1 MISVEGKPFSKLD
14 LVRETDNQALKPSC
28 ELRRCSSDWLVAC
41 FYFVSFLQHILLQ
54 TCIFLTDFFAL
65 HFFMF
70 NLLQSLSSQPYSIV
84 DLFFFPKALAVL
96 CIFFFFLHKRLS
108 VSPCNPLSTRDWHR
122 TLYIS
127 CYDNDKSAY
136 PFEVNHISR
145 YNTLVQLPKW
155 CKSMCG
161 VRCCYPVIF
170 FFILSI
176 KWKTSNLI
184 YRYIHNILI

>member
-14 LVRETDNQALKPSC
+14 LVRETDNQALKLSC

-84 DLFFFPKALAVL
+84 DLFFFPESFSRFMYL
-96 CIFFFFLHKRLS
+96 FFFFYTRGCQLVHAIRSQPATDTGHFTFHATTMTKARILLKSITYLDITLS
-108 VSPCNPLSTRDWHR
+108 FSYQSDANPC
-122 TLYIS
+122 
-127 CYDNDKSAY
+127 
-136 PFEVNHISR
+136 V
-145 YNTLVQLPKW
+145 V
-155 CKSMCG
+155 
-161 VRCCYPVIF
+161 
-170 FFILSI
+170 
-176 KWKTSNLI
+176 
-184 YRYIHNILI
+184 